1 MPDLDLGTVTS
12 GSTEPGEPPDI
23 GDGGGSGS
31 GGGGAGGGGGSGSA
45 SGGTIIIT
53 GGSPPSSYQYDIV
66 TLYEATGHAYL
77 SFISSNMNCH
87 SSVGVLNRNNTY
99 GAVQSS
105 SSILANCVAYA
116 SQHGFKATQTSSMI
130 IANSVASIC
139 AINYSTTL
147 TSSMSA
153 RLSASVFPIYYGV
166 HTSYNSAWYSQ
177 EFETM
182 TTSWASTSPV
192 VAHYMSAHNSYSD
205 NNSSALTTK
214 TSAGL
219 SGPILN
225 AKAISFV
232 WSQINSRSPF
242 TISSGSTIADN
253 PSASYNYVPF
263 SHSVDYSNVIG
274 SLGSVE
280 NSGQAFSGSGLLA
293 IIGKGRSNYASVKGP
308 TFMFQPENG
317 SGKSFGGLTGAY
329 SVSTLITP
337 T

>member
-1 MPDLDLGTVTS
+1 MV
-12 GSTEPGEPPDI
+12 
-23 GDGGGSGS
+23 
-31 GGGGAGGGGGSGSA
+31 
-45 SGGTIIIT
+45 
-53 GGSPPSSYQYDIV
+53 
-66 TLYEATGHAYL
+66 
-77 SFISSNMNCH
+77 
-87 SSVGVLNRNNTY
+87 
-99 GAVQSS
+99 
-105 SSILANCVAYA
+105 
-116 SQHGFKATQTSSMI
+116 

-139 AINYSTTL
+139 AMNYSTTL

-153 RLSASVFPIYYGV
+153 RLSSSVFPIYYGV

-205 NNSSALTTK
+205 NNSTALTTK

-225 AKAISFV
+225 AKAISFI
-232 WSQINSRSPF
+232 WSQINSRTPF
-242 TISSGSTIADN
+242 IIPSNGTIADN

-263 SHSVDYSNVIG
+263 SHSVDYSNVMG
-274 SLGSVE
+274 SLGLVE
-280 NSGQAFSGSGLLA
+280 IGQSFSGPGLLA